1 MIGDLIQI
9 VVGVPTAHLHDIL
22 DALASAGAGE
32 LGNYTYC
39 SWSCPGIGR
48 FRPNDA
54 AHPAVGER
62 GQINEV
68 EEMRV
73 ETICPRDRAKAVVA
87 AIRAAHP
94 YEEPM
99 IYLIPLVNEAE
110 L

>member
-1 MIGDLIQI
+1 MAGEQIQV
-9 VVGVPTAHLHDIL
+9 VVGVPTSHLHDIL

-32 LGNYTYC
+32 LGNYSYC
-39 SWSCPGIGR
+39 SYASIGTGR
-48 FRPNDA
+48 FRPNEA

-62 GQINEV
+62 GEINEV

-99 IYLIPLVNEAE
+99 IYLIPLMSEAD

>member
-1 MIGDLIQI
+1 MAAEMIQI
-9 VVGVPTAHLHDIL
+9 VVGVPTAHLNDIL

-32 LGNYTYC
+32 LGNYTHC
-39 SWSCPGIGR
+39 SWSCIGIGR

-54 AHPAVGER
+54 ANPAVGER
-62 GQINEV
+62 GQVNEV

-87 AIRAAHP
+87 AVRAAHP

-99 IYLIPLVNEAE
+99 IYLIPLLSEAA

>member
-1 MIGDLIQI
+1 MADEYIQI
-9 VVGVPTAHLHDIL
+9 VVTVPTAHLRDIL
-22 DALASAGAGE
+22 DALASAGAGA
-32 LGNYTYC
+32 LGNYSCC
-39 SWSCPGIGR
+39 SYASVGTGR
-48 FRPNDA
+48 FKPNDA

-94 YEEPM
+94 YEVPV
-99 IYLIPLVNEAE
+99 IYLIPLLDEGE